1 MANIEGDFAI
11 DVTAELADLV
21 EVFLIKRETELK

>member
-11 DVTAELADLV
+11 DVTAELTDLV